1 MYPIITLGYHIYHGI
16 YMEPKL
22 HEERRVQEIR
32 GSYILYLPKDWCRD
46 LGISRG
52 SRLLIRRS
60 GSKLIVE
67 PSETERFR
75 VYADIDIE
83 NIDERSLFHILVA
96 LYIAG
101 AEQIKLTSRKPL
113 SSDVRRMIVSYL
125 RYIPGFGVFDE
136 ARNYVVLREIRR
148 SSGLGIIA
156 RRIANNSRILFEKVI
171 SLYSGSESQDEDL
184 EELDNEI
191 DVIRREAER
200 LFNTML
206 INLSVGEEA
215 GGLQRAYI
223 LVQIVRLLE
232 RISDHLVALVS
243 IASSTTPNDRE
254 KIYGVL
260 SNMYG
265 YYRDIDRLIEIN
277 PVNRGGEKP
286 KSLGEDAR
294 EIIARLV
301 YLIDRKES
309 IHSMI
314 SSARIGSDIAS
325 YHIMRIY
332 DYITDI
338 AEYVLDKIAIST
350 MITTPRA

>member
-1 MYPIITLGYHIYHGI
+1 MYPIITPGYYIYHGI
-16 YMEPKL
+16 HMEPKL

-46 LGISRG
+46 LGIGRG

-83 NIDERSLFHILVA
+83 NMDERSLFHILVS

-113 SSDVRRMIVSYL
+113 SSDVRRMIISYL

-136 ARNYVVLREIRR
+136 ARNYMVLREVRR
-148 SSGLGIIA
+148 STDLGIIA

-171 SLYSGSESQDEDL
+171 SLYSGSEPQDEDL

-191 DVIRREAER
+191 DAIRREAER

-232 RISDHLVALVS
+232 RISDHLVALAS
-243 IASSTTPNDRE
+243 IASSTLPNDRE

-260 SNMYG
+260 SSIYE
-265 YYRDIDRLIEIN
+265 YYRDIDRLIEFDH
-277 PVNRGGEKP
+277 VSRGGEKL
-286 KSLGEDAR
+286 KNLAEDAR

-301 YLIDRKES
+301 LLIDRKGI
-309 IHSMI
+309 IHSTI

-338 AEYVLDKIAIST
+338 AEYMLNKIAISAL
-350 MITTPRA
+350 TTIRS

>member
-1 MYPIITLGYHIYHGI
+1 MYPFITLGCHIYHGI
-16 YMEPKL
+16 HMEPEL
-22 HEERRVQEIR
+22 HEERRVQEVR

-46 LGISRG
+46 LGIGRG

-60 GSKLIVE
+60 GSRLIVE
-67 PSETERFR
+67 PSETDRFR
-75 VYADIDIE
+75 VYADIDID
-83 NIDERSLFHILVA
+83 NMDERSLFHILVA

-101 AEQIKLTSRKPL
+101 AEQIKLTSRKPI
-113 SSDVRRMIVSYL
+113 SSDVRRIITSYL

-148 SSGLGIIA
+148 SSDLGVIV

-171 SLYSGSESQDEDL
+171 GLYTGSESQEEDL

-191 DVIRREAER
+191 DAIRREAER

-206 INLSVGEEA
+206 INLSVGGVS

-232 RISDHLVALVS
+232 RISDHLVALAS
-243 IASSTTPNDRE
+243 IAGDITPNGRE

-260 SNMYG
+260 SSIYG
-265 YYRDIDRLIEIN
+265 YYRDIDRLIEIDPMKRN
-277 PVNRGGEKP
+277 GEKP
-286 KSLGEDAR
+286 KSMGEDSR

-301 YLIDRKES
+301 LLIDRKEN

-314 SSARIGSDIAS
+314 LSARIDSDIAS

-350 MITTPRA
+350 LITTPRA